1 VIINTQRVRPRRA
14 STSTITVRVATY
26 YTYLPLLTTKLITT
40 FETCSSRLPACREQS
55 PAVFL
60 SRRDESGV
68 QQRQAAMPSG
78 LCWLLMLGVVLAF
91 GVAASPAQASR
102 ANHYDFFVS
111 RSIHLYVACMYSDAC
126 SIVSTFEN
134 PPPADAVAAGQA
146 VNTPALSDPCA
157 AVQLETASLPL
168 SICGSSRALGNS
180 RLDAT
185 LHLGA
190 TVPLCIMTT
199 PPCLSPRCIWKAA
212 AIGVTGLLR
221 EHSAVGLRPSLEKI
235 QPGTHASSSSSGR
248 HLPSSPS
255 CSSPPPLLHWHLR
268 R

>member
-1 VIINTQRVRPRRA
+1 
-14 STSTITVRVATY
+14 
-26 YTYLPLLTTKLITT
+26 
-40 FETCSSRLPACREQS
+40 
-55 PAVFL
+55 
-60 SRRDESGV
+60 
-68 QQRQAAMPSG
+68 MPSG

-146 VNTPALSDPCA
+146 VITPALSDPCA